1 MAVFRVEKTKDFT
14 IMSNHH
20 LRNTEL
26 SLKAK
31 GLLSL
36 MLSLPEDWDYTTK
49 GLAHICKD
57 GVDSITTALK
67 ELERHGYLTRQRL
80 RYDNGQLGDIE
91 YTIHE
96 QPVSTE
102 NTGLSP
108 KRENPRQVK
117 PEQAKPKQAEPEQAN
132 PVQLNTNPLKTKK
145 SKKDKSITYPSI
157 YPAEPEAASR
167 TDGMDRIELIEAYP
181 GKTGGH
187 RSDGFYQDKAPTG
200 VHDMNSRRYW
210 KSRLPFL
217 LTNLVCMA
225 ALTVFLLV
233 CGNSVSAVV
242 LILIVWALILLTG
255 LVLTYWKR
263 KRQMK
268 KLLDMAEQL
277 SERYLISEV
286 MELPE
291 QAEDQVYY
299 QLLKMAGKSMLEQIG
314 EVERERLEYKE
325 YIEQWIHEIKTPITA
340 MKLLCENH
348 RMNWTKELLLELEKT
363 NRFTEQALYYARSE
377 HTEKDYSV
385 REMALSQVVHQAITD
400 NKYLLL
406 QSGMRLEVEEMQDTV
421 YSDEKWVRFILNQL
435 IANAVKYRMEQPVL
449 RISTHKRQD
458 QVVLVVEDNG
468 IGIAASDL
476 PRIFEKGFTGQNGR
490 MVQQSTGIG
499 LYLCKRLCEKLGI
512 GIMAES
518 SEHGTAISLSFHIN
532 CLIHEVQ
539 S

>member
-1 MAVFRVEKTKDFT
+1 
-14 IMSNHH
+14 
-20 LRNTEL
+20 
-26 SLKAK
+26 
-31 GLLSL
+31 
-36 MLSLPEDWDYTTK
+36 
-49 GLAHICKD
+49 
-57 GVDSITTALK
+57 
-67 ELERHGYLTRQRL
+67 
-80 RYDNGQLGDIE
+80 
-91 YTIHE
+91 
-96 QPVSTE
+96 
-102 NTGLSP
+102 
-108 KRENPRQVK
+108 
-117 PEQAKPKQAEPEQAN
+117 
-132 PVQLNTNPLKTKK
+132 
-145 SKKDKSITYPSI
+145 
-157 YPAEPEAASR
+157 
-167 TDGMDRIELIEAYP
+167 
-181 GKTGGH
+181 
-187 RSDGFYQDKAPTG
+187 
-200 VHDMNSRRYW
+200 MNSRRYW
-210 KSRLPFL
+210 KNRLPFL

-348 RMNWTKELLLELEKT
+348 RMDWTKELLLELEKT

-385 REMALSQVVHQAITD
+385 REMALSQVVHQAIAD

-406 QSGMRLEVEEMQDTV
+406 QGGMRLEVEEMQDTV

-435 IANAVKYRMEQPVL
+435 IANAVKYRTEQPVL

-458 QVVLVVEDNG
+458 QVFLSWRTMESGLLRPICPVSLKR
-468 IGIAASDL
+468 DL
-476 PRIFEKGFTGQNGR
+476 PVR
-490 MVQQSTGIG
+490 MVVWSSSPQALACTYANGFVKSWALALRRSRRNMAQQFPFLFILT
-499 LYLCKRLCEKLGI
+499 
-512 GIMAES
+512 
-518 SEHGTAISLSFHIN
+518 
-532 CLIHEVQ
+532 V
-539 S
+539 